1 MSNTDRV
8 PYKRPDYFPKA
19 PEIVVKTPRGSSKP
33 DSPKAGSPRGRSKP
47 DSPKP
52 DSPKGAS
59 PKEIAKFKG
68 KYTHN
73 KNFKKGCEKFVRCS
87 ETCLNFCI
95 GGTCWTANRILFFF
109 ITALHPIIF
118 WFYRNMAL
126 EATEGLSDVLEK
138 SVNLIPT
145 FMKEATTAVIK
156 GLGPKQIPCILK
168 NEKYAKKLREYI
180 AKIIDNMKKISLMM
194 YGTAKKQIETILPF
208 VVKNL
213 YETFKQGGSLPRI
226 SENIVKSIF
235 RNTSLEPLTKMIKQS
250 SILPTDILSNQT
262 YPHIDV
268 LLKQLNQSDYKFE
281 SSLEPIG
288 ILGSVIKYP
297 KHSKYHDDIIDR
309 LEQEGV
315 HIKTGF
321 LNSLFESFDEAMCES
336 QFEALGD
343 ELDRIGMMMFLG
355 LAGPYN
361 NFVTKLS
368 NTRDKEFPYVNN
380 SYVTL
385 LITCIVLMIMF
396 GLTPIIFR
404 KFFKKLRELIGFKDE
419 DKKMKKK
426 DARIEGNWVVT
437 GKDEDKKKKKKDVI
451 EENWVVTGKNW
462 VKYWKDSEDS
472 EDSEESEDSQF
483 KKSKA
488 KKSPT
493 KKSVKKNVKKSVKKS
508 AKKSLK
514 KSAKKSLKKSAKKS
528 LKKSAKKSLKKS
540 AKKSLKKSA
549 KKSLKKSAKKKVKKS
564 LNKSLTK
571 QVKKPKKV

>member
-68 KYTHN
+68 N

-250 SILPTDILSNQT
+250 SILSNQT

-426 DARIEGNWVVT
+426 DARKEGNWVVT

-472 EDSEESEDSQF
+472 EDSEESEDSEDSQF

-514 KSAKKSLKKSAKKS
+514 KSAKKSLKKSAKK
-528 LKKSAKKSLKKS
+528 
-540 AKKSLKKSA
+540 
-549 KKSLKKSAKKKVKKS
+549 KVKKS